1 MYDLDNLADRKS
13 VYKQVLSHGLA
24 EDVRRFIRV
33 QELAAMWD
41 QMVLPSYVR
50 DAWGPWLRRR
60 GLL

>member
-50 DAWGPWLRRR
+50 DAWGPLLRQR